1 MTAAE
6 QWTSI
11 VGNQAA
17 VDQVRDSLFNGRVVH
32 AYLLIG
38 PEGVGKTL
46 TANLMA
52 RALLCEADAPP
63 CGQCVSCRQFT
74 EQNHPDFFLVV
85 PDGISIKIDQIRTL
99 QEKIALAPYLSKRRV
114 ILLDD
119 ADKMTAQSANAL
131 LKTLEEPPGEV
142 VFLLVAANRRALL
155 DTIVSRTAVIS
166 FQPIQA
172 VEIEQFLQA
181 RAVAPSQAQAIA
193 RLSQGSIAK
202 ALQYIE
208 EDGLFFRN
216 KAAELL
222 KPYDLEQLFQSGDLL
237 GALERMQL
245 LALLAHLETLLRDL
259 LIFHDDEEKQL
270 ICNVDLEDLLAN
282 LVNHWPPGRI
292 FSVLKRLGETRKAV
306 AANAN
311 AKLTMEAFL
320 VAIQSGERL
329 I

>member
-1 MTAAE
+1 MEKAE
-6 QWTSI
+6 QWSLI
-11 VGNQAA
+11 VGNQTAIY
-17 VDQVRDSLFNGRVVH
+17 QLRDSLSNGRVVH

-46 TANLMA
+46 TAHVMA
-52 RALLCEADAPP
+52 KALLCESDAPP
-63 CGQCVSCRQFT
+63 CGQCASCMQFAA
-74 EQNHPDFFLVV
+74 QNHPDYFLVV
-85 PDGISIKIDQIRTL
+85 PDGTSIKIDQIRTL
-99 QEKIALAPYLSKRRV
+99 QENIALAPYLAKRRV
-114 ILLDD
+114 VLLDE

-166 FQPIQA
+166 FQPIRTA
-172 VEIEQFLQA
+172 EIEQYLQA
-181 RAVAPSQAQAIA
+181 RAAKPSQAQTIA
-193 RLSQGSIAK
+193 RLAQGSVVK

-237 GALERMQL
+237 GALERVQL
-245 LALLAHLETLLRDL
+245 LVLLAHLETLLRDL
-259 LIFHDDEEKQL
+259 LIFHDDEEKQW
-270 ICNVDLEDLLAN
+270 ICNVDLKDFLAN

-292 FSVLKRLGETRKAV
+292 LAALKRLGETRRAI

-311 AKLTMEAFL
+311 AKLAMEAFL
-320 VAIQSGERL
+320 VAIRNEEHL